1 MSLLIVGLTGGIGSG
16 KTVVS
21 DHFIE
26 LGSSVI
32 DTDIIAREIVEPGQ
46 PALTDLCDA
55 FGDSILDNSGAL
67 DRGVLRTIAFSKP
80 ENKKLLDSITHPAI
94 RERVINDIQ
103 QVNSAYCIVVIPLLT
118 NESTFND
125 LINRIAVVTADHET
139 KVQRVMQRSQL
150 SREETLAIMNA
161 QISDKE
167 RLAMAEDVIH
177 NDASI
182 AEVQRRVELLH
193 KQYLRM
199 TM

>member
-32 DTDIIAREIVEPGQ
+32 DTDIIAREIVEPGR
-46 PALTDLCDA
+46 PTLTYLCDA

-167 RLAMAEDVIH
+167 RLAMADDVIH

-182 AEVQRRVELLH
+182 VEVQRTVELLH